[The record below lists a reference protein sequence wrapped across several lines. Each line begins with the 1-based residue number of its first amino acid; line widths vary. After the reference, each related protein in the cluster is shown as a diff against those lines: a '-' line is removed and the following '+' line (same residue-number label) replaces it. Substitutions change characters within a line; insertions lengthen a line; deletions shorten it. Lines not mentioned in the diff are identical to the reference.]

1 MTFLDMYAYVEEK
14 EKSETLAETKEMET
28 ETKEMETETKE
39 TEIEENE
46 NLEMNE
52 EE

>member
-1 MTFLDMYAYVEEK
+1 MTFLDMFAYVEEK
-14 EKSETLAETKEMET
+14 EKSETLAETKKT
-28 ETKEMETETKE
+28 ETKEAEETKE
-39 TEIEENE
+39 TEEIEENE

>member
-14 EKSETLAETKEMET
+14 EKSETLAETKEA
-28 ETKEMETETKE
+28 ETKE
-39 TEIEENE
+39 TETEETETEEIEENE

>member
-14 EKSETLAETKEMET
+14 EKSETLAEIKET
-28 ETKEMETETKE
+28 ETKEAEETKE
-39 TEIEENE
+39 TEEIEENE

>member
-14 EKSETLAETKEMET
+14 EKMETLVETKEAE
-28 ETKEMETETKE
+28 ETKE
-39 TEIEENE
+39 TEEIEENE

>member
-1 MTFLDMYAYVEEK
+1 MTFLDMYEYVEKK
-14 EKSETLAETKEMET
+14 EKAETLTETKETET
-28 ETKEMETETKE
+28 ETKETE

>member
-14 EKSETLAETKEMET
+14 MEMKSVT
-28 ETKEMETETKE
+28 ETKETELEETKETEE

-46 NLEMNE
+46 NLEME
-52 EE
+52 EGEQ

>member
-1 MTFLDMYAYVEEK
+1 MTFLDMFAYVEEK
-14 EKSETLAETKEMET
+14 EKAETLIEPKETLTEPKET
-28 ETKEMETETKE
+28 ETETE
-39 TEIEENE
+39 EIEENE

>member
-1 MTFLDMYAYVEEK
+1 MTFLDMFAYVEEK
-14 EKSETLAETKEMET
+14 EKTETLAETKE
-28 ETKEMETETKE
+28 TETKE
-39 TEIEENE
+39 TETEEIEENE

>member
-14 EKSETLAETKEMET
+14 EKSETLAETKET
-28 ETKEMETETKE
+28 ETKETEE

-52 EE
+52 ED